1 MSGVLEPLTKS
12 VNSVLGNIDTAISGA
27 DLEGTLKDASL
38 ALKSF
43 KETADKLNKL
53 LDGKDRDITA
63 ILSNVQATTAG
74 LKGLTPKIDGI
85 LTEIDA
91 TTKEISA
98 IEFNALATQV
108 KSLSE
113 ELEKTTKAIN
123 GKDGTL
129 GMLVNDKDIYN
140 KLDST
145 VGKLKSLLDDI
156 EKYPRRYT
164 GVTERQRKKGDKE
177 KEGDK

>member
-1 MSGVLEPLTKS
+1 MCNVSFSFGDTRILNDVSISIPDGDFHALLGSSG
-12 VNSVLGNIDTAISGA
+12 SG
-27 DLEGTLKDASL
+27 
-38 ALKSF
+38 
-43 KETADKLNKL
+43 
-53 LDGKDRDITA
+53 
-63 ILSNVQATTAG
+63 
-74 LKGLTPKIDGI
+74 
-85 LTEIDA
+85 
-91 TTKEISA
+91 
-98 IEFNALATQV
+98 
-108 KSLSE
+108 
-113 ELEKTTKAIN
+113 KTTLLRIIAGFLKPDSGTILIN
-123 GKDGTL
+123 GKDVTL